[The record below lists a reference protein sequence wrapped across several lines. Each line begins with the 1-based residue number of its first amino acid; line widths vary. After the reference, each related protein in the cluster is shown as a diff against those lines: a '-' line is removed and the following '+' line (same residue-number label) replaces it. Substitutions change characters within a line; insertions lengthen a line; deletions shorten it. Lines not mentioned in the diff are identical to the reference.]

1 MTEPMAAAGMKDM
14 GTEQGWLDLAIR
26 YATTNVEINGGGPFA
41 SIIVRD
47 GEIIGRGVN
56 RVTRDLDPTAHADIV
71 AIRAA
76 CRQSLSF
83 HLHGA
88 VLFCSC
94 EPCPMCLCAAL
105 WAHIDRVVYAADRYD
120 AAEGGFVDPRY
131 HEVFE
136 QPQANW
142 PMRVVQVSMDDRM
155 APFRA
160 WQAKPD
166 RVAY

>member
-1 MTEPMAAAGMKDM
+1 MTGPIVAAGMKDV
-14 GTEQGWLDLAIR
+14 GPEQRWLALAIQL
-26 YATTNVEINGGGPFA
+26 ATANVEVSGGGPFA

-71 AIRAA
+71 AIRSA
-76 CRQSLSF
+76 CRHTLSF
-83 HLHGA
+83 HLAGA

-94 EPCPMCLCAAL
+94 EPCPMCLCASL
-105 WAHIDRVVYAADRYD
+105 WAHIDRVVYAADHYD
-120 AAEGGFVDPRY
+120 AAAGGFVDPRY
-131 HEVFE
+131 QEVFD
-136 QPQANW
+136 QPQSEW
-142 PMRVVQVSMDDRM
+142 PMQVVQLSMDDRM

-160 WQAKPD
+160 WLAKPD